1 LAGNCP
7 TKGVAF
13 GIVITS
19 PAIPPAIN
27 PTKDMS
33 KKQMTTQAAA
43 RIQAATAKSQGQV
56 TKGSFAAV
64 AQAAAAKN
72 AAPAKPGK

>member
-1 LAGNCP
+1 
-7 TKGVAF
+7 
-13 GIVITS
+13 
-19 PAIPPAIN
+19 
-27 PTKDMS
+27 MS